1 MEKRTTKKPKGDH
14 MKIMAG
20 IDLHSNNAVCGL
32 VDQEGRRLL
41 HKKVP
46 CELGRVLG
54 VLEPYKEQLEIVGVE
69 STFNWY
75 WLVDGLQEQGYP
87 VALVN
92 PAAMDQYSGLKHTDD
107 QSDAF
112 FIGELARLGILP
124 RAHIY
129 DRKIR
134 PVRDLLRRRMLL
146 VHHRTSLLL
155 SLESLHA
162 RNTGQSLSQGCVKA
176 LGPEEAAELFSH
188 PADQLVAKEEARHIQ
203 ELGKSITAVEKMVH
217 GEVDKLR
224 CYNQLKTI
232 PGIGPILALTITL
245 ETGDIKRF
253 ASAGDYASYC
263 RTVDSQRLSN
273 GHKKGENNAKCGN
286 KYLAWA
292 YVEAANFARRFDLAC
307 RQFFDRK
314 LGKRNRAV
322 ATKALACKLSK
333 AAWHVMSQDVS
344 FDPEKAFPIG
354 PPTMVKSVAGSQAG
368 QSKQGDVVA
377 AASKRFELFK
387 AERPQTL

>member
-1 MEKRTTKKPKGDH
+1 
-14 MKIMAG
+14 MKIMVG
-20 IDLHSNNAVCGL
+20 IDLQSNNAVCGL

-224 CYNQLKTI
+224 SYNQLKTI

-292 YVEAANFARRFDLAC
+292 YVEAANFARRFDC
-307 RQFFDRK
+307 GFP
-314 LGKRNRAV
+314 GGAV
-322 ATKALACKLSK
+322 
-333 AAWHVMSQDVS
+333 
-344 FDPEKAFPIG
+344 
-354 PPTMVKSVAGSQAG
+354 QARRRRG
-368 QSKQGDVVA
+368 CSEQKI
-377 AASKRFELFK
+377 
-387 AERPQTL
+387 